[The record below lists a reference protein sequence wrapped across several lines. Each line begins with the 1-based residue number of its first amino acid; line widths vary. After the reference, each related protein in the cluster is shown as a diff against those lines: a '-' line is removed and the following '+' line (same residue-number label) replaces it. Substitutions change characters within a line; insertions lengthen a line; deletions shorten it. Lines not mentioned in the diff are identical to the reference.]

1 MNLNCISTIGY
12 LDFNCF
18 ESFNYIELSITNL
31 QSNIVNHY
39 LSLRTDLDK
48 GMRTKTI
55 KKNRINVVTLGCSKN
70 VYDSEVLMG
79 QLKASGKDV
88 VHEQEGNVVVI
99 NTCGFINNAKEES
112 VNTILEFIQKKEAGE
127 VDKVFVTGC
136 LSERYKPDLQKE
148 IPNVDQYFGTTELP
162 GLLKALGADY
172 KHELIGERLTTT
184 PKNYA
189 YLKIAEG
196 CDRPCSFCAIPLMRG
211 KHKSTPIEQLVVEAE
226 KLAANGVK
234 ELILIAQD
242 LTYYGLD
249 LYKKRNLSELLE
261 NLVKVEGIDWI
272 RLHYAFPT
280 GFPMDVLDVMKREP
294 KICNYLDIPL
304 QHISDAILKSMR
316 RGTTK
321 EKTTKLLK
329 EFRAKVP
336 EMTIRTTLIVGYPGE
351 TEEDFQT
358 LKEWVKEMRFERLGC
373 FTYSHEE
380 NTHAYNLEDNVPEEV
395 KMQRANEIMELQSQI
410 SWELNQE
417 KIGKEFKVVLDR
429 KEGNYFVGRTE
440 FDSPDVDNEV
450 LIDATKTYLKTGE
463 FTTIKVV
470 EAEDFD
476 LYGEVV

>member
-1 MNLNCISTIGY
+1 
-12 LDFNCF
+12 
-18 ESFNYIELSITNL
+18 
-31 QSNIVNHY
+31 
-39 LSLRTDLDK
+39 
-48 GMRTKTI
+48 MRTKSL

-79 QLKASGKDV
+79 QLRANNKEV
-88 VHEQEGNVVVI
+88 LHEEEGNVVVI
-99 NTCGFINNAKEES
+99 NTCGFIANAKEES
-112 VNTILEFIQKKEAGE
+112 VNTILEYVQKKEAGE

-148 IPNVDQYFGTTELP
+148 IPNVDEYFGTSELP
-162 GLLKALGADY
+162 NLLKALGADY

-196 CDRPCSFCAIPLMRG
+196 CDRPCSFCAIPIMRG
-211 KHKSTPIEQLVVEAE
+211 KHRSTPIEDLVTEAN
-226 KLAANGVK
+226 KLAAKGVK

-249 LYKKRNLSELLE
+249 LYKKRNLAELLNE
-261 NLVKVEGIDWI
+261 LVKVEGIEWI

-280 GFPMDVLDVMKREP
+280 GFPMDVLEVMKREP
-294 KICNYLDIPL
+294 KVCNYLDIPL
-304 QHISDAILKSMR
+304 QHISDTILKSMR
-316 RGTTK
+316 RGTTQA
-321 EKTTKLLK
+321 KTTKLLQD
-329 EFRAKVP
+329 FRAAVP

-358 LKEWVKEMRFERLGC
+358 LKGWVESMRFERLGC

-380 NTHAYNLEDNVPEEV
+380 NTHAFNLVDDVPEEV
-395 KMQRANEIMELQSQI
+395 KQQRASEIMELQSQI

-417 KIGKEFKVVLDR
+417 KVGKTLKCIIDR
-429 KEGNYFVGRTE
+429 KEGKYFVGRSE

-450 LIDATKTYLKTGE
+450 LVDAAKHYLKVGE
-463 FTTIKVV
+463 FVDLKIF
-470 EAEDFD
+470 EAADFD
-476 LYGEVV
+476 LYGEPVQL

>member
-1 MNLNCISTIGY
+1 MVNPCI
-12 LDFNCF
+12 FA
-18 ESFNYIELSITNL
+18 
-31 QSNIVNHY
+31 
-39 LSLRTDLDK
+39 DLYPEY
-48 GMRTKTI
+48 MRTKTL
-55 KKNRINVVTLGCSKN
+55 KKNKINVVTLGCSKN

-79 QLKASGKDV
+79 QLRANNKEV
-88 VHEQEGNVVVI
+88 VHEEEGNIVVI
-99 NTCGFINNAKEES
+99 NTCGFIANAKEES
-112 VNTILEFIQKKEAGE
+112 VNTILEYVQKKEEGI

-136 LSERYKPDLQKE
+136 LSERYKPDLEEE
-148 IPNVDQYFGTTELP
+148 IPDVDKYFGTTELP

-211 KHKSTPIEQLVVEAE
+211 GHKSTPIEELVTEAE
-226 KLAANGVK
+226 KLAVDGVK
-234 ELILIAQD
+234 ELVLIAQD

-249 LYKKRNLSELLE
+249 LYKERKLADLLKA
-261 NLVKVEGIDWI
+261 LVKVEGIEWI

-280 GFPMDVLDVMKREP
+280 GFPMEVLKVMKEEP
-294 KICNYLDIPL
+294 KVCNYIDIPL
-304 QHISDAILKSMR
+304 QHIADPILKSMR

-321 EKTTKLLK
+321 AKTTKLLE
-329 EFRAKVP
+329 EFRNVVP

-351 TEEDFQT
+351 TQEDFET
-358 LKEWVKEMRFERLGC
+358 LREWVKEMRFERLGC

-380 NTHAYNLEDNVPEEV
+380 NTHAFNLEDDVPEEI
-395 KMQRANEIMELQSQI
+395 KIERANEIMEIQSQI
-410 SWELNQE
+410 SWELNQQ
-417 KIGKEFKVVLDR
+417 KIGKEYKIVIDR

-450 LIDATKTYLKTGE
+450 LVDASKHYLKTGE
-463 FTTIKVV
+463 FTTVKIY

-476 LYGEVV
+476 LYGEPI